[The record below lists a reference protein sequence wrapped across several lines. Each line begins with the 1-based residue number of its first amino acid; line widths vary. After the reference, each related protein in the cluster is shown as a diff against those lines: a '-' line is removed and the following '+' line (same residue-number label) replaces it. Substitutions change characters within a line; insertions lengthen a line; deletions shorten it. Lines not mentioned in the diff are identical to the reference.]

1 MTESILV
8 QALAEAG
15 WDVYTVYMTTKTT
28 AERIVAAATRI
39 LEREGA
45 AQVTMRRVASAVGVS
60 AMAIYRH
67 FPNREALLHRVVDE
81 TFAKMSAR
89 WAAPAGDRDFR
100 TRLVELSDHYLD
112 FAFEHPHAFDY
123 MYSSRRE
130 DARRF
135 PEDFRAR
142 RSPTANVLA
151 DLVEQGMSSGFLRRD
166 DVWDVTMALWAHG
179 HGLIY
184 LYRGGRFSYS
194 AKQFREFYHAS
205 LLRTLRG
212 LQHTTSSTKE

>member
-1 MTESILV
+1 MT
-8 QALAEAG
+8 AG
-15 WDVYTVYMTTKTT
+15 TT
-28 AERIVAAATRI
+28 AERIVAAATRL

-45 AQVTMRRVASAVGVS
+45 AQVTMRRVARSVGVS

-67 FPNREALLHRVVDE
+67 FPNREALLHRVADE

-89 WAAPAGDRDFR
+89 WAPPAGDRDFW
-100 TRLVELSDHYLD
+100 TRLREISDHYLD
-112 FAFEHPHAFDY
+112 FAIEHPHTFDY

-135 PEDFRAR
+135 PEDFHAR
-142 RSPTANVLA
+142 LSPTANLLA

-166 DVWDVTMALWAHG
+166 GVWDVTMALWAHG
-179 HGLIY
+179 HGLIS

-212 LQHTTSSTKE
+212 LQQTTSPEKD